1 MADDE
6 GTAAVRERLKDR
18 SEGGTEYGGFL
29 LDQIRIDSSKRFQV
43 LAIRPPSRLE
53 PALLDRGPEPGVHRH
68 SAGDRSAHS
77 REQASEGLGR
87 SLGSG
92 RDQQVEVTLDA
103 PTDFDRH
110 ADARGGEYV
119 ALRVGVP
126 PKLDDLRH
134 NPHHP
139 PRSRQVRSE
148 GGQSALDPSC
158 AGGRTRV
165 DLPCRASFLR
175 SSRQG
180 AVRVRPHP
188 TVAGRGRQ
196 KILRTSTHLVRSR
209 FQSLSVVRCRSVFR
223 IAGAISPIQNPAY
236 SPPSAHKSKNSVN

>member
-6 GTAAVRERLKDR
+6 RTAAVRERLKDR
-18 SEGGTEYGGFL
+18 SEGGTEYCGFL
-29 LDQIRIDSSKRFQV
+29 PNQIRIDSSKRFQV

-53 PALLDRGPEPGVHRH
+53 PALLDRGPEPRIHRH
-68 SAGDRSAHS
+68 SAGDRSAYP

-87 SLGSG
+87 SLGPG

-126 PKLDDLRH
+126 PTLDDFRH

-139 PRSRQVRSE
+139 PRPRQVQPE
-148 GGQSALDPSC
+148 GVQSALDPS
-158 AGGRTRV
+158 ALG
-165 DLPCRASFLR
+165 
-175 SSRQG
+175 
-180 AVRVRPHP
+180 
-188 TVAGRGRQ
+188 
-196 KILRTSTHLVRSR
+196 
-209 FQSLSVVRCRSVFR
+209 
-223 IAGAISPIQNPAY
+223 
-236 SPPSAHKSKNSVN
+236 PPSVSLKLHV

>member
-119 ALRVGVP
+119 ALRVDVP

-134 NPHHP
+134 HP
-139 PRSRQVRSE
+139 IIR
-148 GGQSALDPSC
+148 L
-158 AGGRTRV
+158 
-165 DLPCRASFLR
+165 
-175 SSRQG
+175 
-180 AVRVRPHP
+180 
-188 TVAGRGRQ
+188 GRGRCGRRAD
-196 KILRTSTHLVRSR
+196 KCAGPKLRWRPYSSGPRLSR
-209 FQSLSVVRCRSVFR
+209 VFSSL
-223 IAGAISPIQNPAY
+223 Q
-236 SPPSAHKSKNSVN
+236 